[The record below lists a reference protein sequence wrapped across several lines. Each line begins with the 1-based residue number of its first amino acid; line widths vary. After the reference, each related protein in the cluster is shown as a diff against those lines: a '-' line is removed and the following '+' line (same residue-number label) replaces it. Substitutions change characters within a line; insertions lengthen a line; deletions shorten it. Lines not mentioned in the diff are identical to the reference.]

1 MAHGTPRFS
10 ASDRLL
16 DALMAPEVRPL
27 PRAQSIRNVLAYSA
41 ACTMLPG
48 SSVDLPIIGN

>member
-16 DALMAPEVRPL
+16 DAGMAPEVRPL